1 MKDKDVI
8 CNACYLKE
16 SSQYK
21 KDQGTLYV
29 NPMVSGFEI
38 HDKVLTPEEI
48 KSMYERELPG
58 IQDNTPHVISHRDE
72 KEGYFWIDG
81 KKVKKDNPENSK

>member
-1 MKDKDVI
+1 MI

-16 SSQYK
+16 SSQSK

-48 KSMYERELPG
+48 KSSISVNFREYKTIRLM
-58 IQDNTPHVISHRDE
+58 
-72 KEGYFWIDG
+72 
-81 KKVKKDNPENSK
+81 